1 MAQVPLRTRRQQLA
15 DLGFDDFKKEHIEP
29 DTHLFMGYALGAY
42 QPGFAHTE
50 DVKHFSAP
58 RADEFSRLASD
69 TGSAEQIIFLTPDCA
84 RSTPCSATRFA
95 RCNAKLGI
103 EISTVGSSDCIS
115 ARCAADYTEL
125 PAPTQFIPTP
135 ASCAERAQIWPAGRA
150 DLVALARPHLTN
162 PHFTLEAS
170 AWCGHTAQ
178 RWPTQYGP
186 AKDQAMR
193 FSQREKA
200 NADELLRA
208 AAPASYRD
216 PEKDQK
222 EKGQK
227 LVPAQ

>member
-1 MAQVPLRTRRQQLA
+1 
-15 DLGFDDFKKEHIEP
+15 
-29 DTHLFMGYALGAY
+29 
-42 QPGFAHTE
+42 
-50 DVKHFSAP
+50 
-58 RADEFSRLASD
+58 
-69 TGSAEQIIFLTPDCA
+69 
-84 RSTPCSATRFA
+84 
-95 RCNAKLGI
+95 
-103 EISTVGSSDCIS
+103 VGSSDCIS

-178 RWPTQYGP
+178 RWPTQYDP

-193 FSQREKA
+193 LSQRETAK
-200 NADELLRA
+200 ADELRRA
-208 AAPASYRD
+208 AAPASHRD
-216 PEKDQK
+216 PEKDQR